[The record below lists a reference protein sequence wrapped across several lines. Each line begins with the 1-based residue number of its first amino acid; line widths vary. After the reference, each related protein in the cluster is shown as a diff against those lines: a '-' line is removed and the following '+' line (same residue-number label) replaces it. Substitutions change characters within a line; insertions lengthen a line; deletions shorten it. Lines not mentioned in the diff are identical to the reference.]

1 MCPAAP
7 RPVTLACRLRG
18 VLWYILS
25 MLAVLSP
32 LLLIIMVVV
41 LLGDILEIR

>member
-1 MCPAAP
+1 
-7 RPVTLACRLRG
+7 
-18 VLWYILS
+18 

>member
-1 MCPAAP
+1 MRSVTP
-7 RPVTLACRLRG
+7 RAVTLVCRLRG
-18 VLWYILS
+18 LLWYILS

>member
-1 MCPAAP
+1 M
-7 RPVTLACRLRG
+7 TLACRLRG

-25 MLAVLSP
+25 LLAVLSP

>member
-1 MCPAAP
+1 
-7 RPVTLACRLRG
+7 G

>member
-1 MCPAAP
+1 
-7 RPVTLACRLRG
+7 
-18 VLWYILS
+18 VLCYILS